1 MTKRKNKNK
10 NKTIQPIQND
20 VGQLSF
26 NFTLVLQKQEQL
38 IKENQELRNQLEHM
52 TGQRDILIKQLSD
65 RDKTIAELI
74 EENKQLKDRIKN
86 LEDRIKKIETEN
98 SQLKN
103 DISNIHKKELVNK
116 LIIAIQDLNAHDLLE
131 KQLDKPYD
139 LAMKRIHYERI
150 SGCHFINNNSDDTII
165 YAKKYVLCE
174 LLENAPVDVKS
185 RINTLVLQQDFV
197 EHIILYLKNT
207 VNIKPSEKYYDYA
220 RVWFDI

>member
-1 MTKRKNKNK
+1 MTKRKNK

-38 IKENQELRNQLEHM
+38 IKENQDLRTQLENM

-74 EENKQLKDRIKN
+74 EENKQLKDRIKK
-86 LEDRIKKIETEN
+86 LEDKIQKTELER
-98 SQLKN
+98 Q
-103 DISNIHKKELVNK
+103 HKEMVKQ
-116 LIIAIQDLNAHDLLE
+116 LIIAIQDLNARDLLE

-150 SGCHFINNNSDDTII
+150 TDCHFINNNSDDTII
-165 YAKKYVLCE
+165 YAKKYVLRE
-174 LLENAPVDVKS
+174 LLENAPIEVKS
-185 RINTLVLQQDFV
+185 KINNLARQQDFV
-197 EHIILYLKNT
+197 EQIILYLKNT
-207 VNIKPSEKYYDYA
+207 INSIPLKDDYDYA
-220 RVWFDI
+220 REWFDCI